1 MFKVGDEVV
10 CINSYNQYSGLKVG
24 NTYKV
29 IGIDDAL
36 DYKDNYVQ
44 LLTLDKVEEQLH
56 STRFVLASEYS
67 AQEQLANETK
77 TALDIQH
84 GGGHYKGMKIQP
96 VEFIHA
102 NNIGYMEGNAIKYLC
117 RWQLKNGLEDL
128 NKAKHYIELLIQM
141 ENERESK
148 D

>member
-1 MFKVGDEVV
+1 MFKVGDKVV
-10 CINSYNQYSGLKVG
+10 CVDATGANHSLRCGQEYVVTEYYLESSVGYISVDYCSGWSP
-24 NTYKV
+24 N
-29 IGIDDAL
+29 
-36 DYKDNYVQ
+36 
-44 LLTLDKVEEQLH
+44 
-56 STRFVLASEYS
+56 RFVLASEYS
-67 AQEQLANETK
+67 AQDQLTNETK

-148 D
+148 N